1 MVVVSISEMYDM
13 RTEKGKMALVGIHT
27 PNIGQIMRRWLG
39 LCLNH
44 RFYRILDADISLS
57 CAAMMPADPLQVGTR
72 SYELAPQDL
81 MNPILYRAMTNE
93 TWNSVLA
100 RLYARTGANIDQ
112 NSVKAFN
119 DAFSSLDADT
129 QESIYYT
136 LLSLPEWK
144 KAMPQQGLTMRGLRP
159 LVFPVYANI
168 GEGLSPST
176 HLAALPGTNYG
187 SDASGNP
194 AGAVGSSAQN
204 PNPSSIRYYKGS
216 ARPMPR
222 FPCTVPDASFGDPLT
237 VTGDNAINNV
247 AAPINQGRTYVCG
260 ILMPPART
268 KEMYFRLRV
277 VWHVEFQEICTIPDK
292 TAVVG
297 DDLAYLRS
305 YSFSEASK
313 APDSVET
320 GCLETVG
327 VDPTLVMEK

>member
-27 PNIGQIMRRWLG
+27 PNMGQIMRRWLG

-44 RFYRILDADISLS
+44 RFYKILSADVSLS
-57 CAAMMPADPLQVGTR
+57 CAAMMPADPLQVGVD
-72 SYELAPQDL
+72 SNEISPQDL

-100 RLYARTGANIDQ
+100 RLYTRTGADVDQ

-119 DAFSSLDADT
+119 DAFVGLTSDV

-144 KAMPQQGLTMRGLRP
+144 KAMPQQGLTMRYLRP

-176 HLAALPGTNYG
+176 QLAALPNSNYG
-187 SDASGNP
+187 SDGAGQPVSGL
-194 AGAVGSSAQN
+194 GSSNQN
-204 PNPSSIRYYKGS
+204 PNQSTIRYYKGS

-222 FPCTVPDASFGDPLT
+222 FPCTMPDASFGDA
-237 VTGDNAINNV
+237 VNIIGDNATNNV
-247 AAPINQGRTYVCG
+247 NSFVNQGRTYVCG

-277 VWHVEFQEICTIPDK
+277 VWHVEFQDLCTIPDK
-292 TAVVG
+292 SVVNG
-297 DDLAYLRS
+297 DTLAYLRS

-327 VDPTLVMEK
+327 VDPTLIMEK

>member
-13 RTEKGKMALVGIHT
+13 RTEKGKMALVGVHT
-27 PNIGQIMRRWLG
+27 PNMGQIMRRWLG

-44 RFYRILDADISLS
+44 RFYRILGADVSLS
-57 CAAMMPADPLQVGTR
+57 CAAMMPADPLQVGVD
-72 SYELAPQDL
+72 SDEISPQDL

-93 TWNSVLA
+93 TWNSVLG
-100 RLYARTGANIDQ
+100 RLYGRAGGDVDQ
-112 NSVKAFN
+112 NSVKAFT
-119 DAFSSLDADT
+119 DAFTQLDADA

-144 KAMPQQGLTMRGLRP
+144 KAMPQQGLTMRNLRP
-159 LVFPVYANI
+159 FVFPVYANF
-168 GEGLSPST
+168 GEGEVPST
-176 HLAALPGTNYG
+176 HLTSLSMDTYASNLDGTPAKLG
-187 SDASGNP
+187 STTANP
-194 AGAVGSSAQN
+194 HFNSV
-204 PNPSSIRYYKGS
+204 RYYKGS

-222 FPCTVPDASFGDPLT
+222 FPCTVPDAEFGDP
-237 VTGDNAINNV
+237 VSITGDNAINKVNSFV
-247 AAPINQGRTYVCG
+247 NQGRTYVCG

-292 TAVVG
+292 AVVVG
-297 DDLAYLRS
+297 DTLSYLRS

-327 VDPTLVMEK
+327 VDPKLIMEK